1 MPLMS
6 RLRNLLPSTQSLFV
20 FEAAARNLNFKLAA
34 AELNVTQPSISH
46 SIKALE
52 RHCNVDLFVRDNR
65 GVQLTDAGR
74 LLYDSVRSGFYRI
87 EQSLKTISSEET
99 QYITVAA
106 STSMAAHWL
115 VPNLP
120 VFQQHNPGIKIK
132 VVTTDRDIEPDNQV
146 DMTIWLR
153 QRDFQ
158 RGNSWYICDEVIFP
172 VCSPLYLGNARPIA
186 SVDDLIAHQ
195 LLHSFDPHRKRMT
208 WNEWLNLIGLESAHV
223 APDLVFN
230 DYQLAVQA
238 ALAGEG
244 IALGWSLTLQPLL
257 RRKVLVR
264 PLASEVRTS
273 NAFFVIANERSSKLD
288 QIKPLVE
295 WVLAETSSI

>member
-1 MPLMS
+1 MS
-6 RLRNLLPSTQSLFV
+6 KLRYMLPSTQSLFV

-52 RHCNVDLFVRDNR
+52 RQCKVDLFVRDNR
-65 GVQLTDAGR
+65 GVSLTEPGR
-74 LLYDSVRSGFYRI
+74 LLYDSVRSSFQRM

-120 VFQQHNPGIKIK
+120 LFQQHNPGIKIK
-132 VVTTDRDIEPDNQV
+132 VVTTDRDIEPDSQV

-153 QRDFQ
+153 PRNFE
-158 RGNSWYICDEVIFP
+158 RNNSWYISDEVVFP
-172 VCSPLYLGNARPIA
+172 VCSPLYSGRAEAIETVA
-186 SVDDLIAHQ
+186 DLLNHQ
-195 LLHSFDPHRKRMT
+195 LLHSFDPHRPRMG
-208 WNEWLNLIGLESAHV
+208 WNEWFSRIGLDSAQV

-257 RRKVLVR
+257 RRNVLVK
-264 PLASEVRTS
+264 PLDQQIRTG
-273 NAFFVIANERSSKLD
+273 NAFFVVANERSSKLD
-288 QIKPLVE
+288 QIIPLVE
-295 WVLAETSSI
+295 WILAGTRDI

>member
-1 MPLMS
+1 MAK
-6 RLRNLLPSTQSLFV
+6 LRYMLPSTQSLFV

-46 SIKALE
+46 SVKALE
-52 RHCNVDLFVRDNR
+52 RQCKVDLFVRDNR
-65 GVQLTDAGR
+65 GVRLTEAGR
-74 LLYDSVRSGFYRI
+74 LLYDSVRSSFQRI
-87 EQSLKTISSEET
+87 EQSLKTISSDDT

-132 VVTTDRDIEPDNQV
+132 VVTTDRDIEPDSQV

-153 QRDFQ
+153 PRNFE
-158 RGNSWYICDEVIFP
+158 RNNSWYICDEVIFP
-172 VCSPLYLGNARPIA
+172 VCSPLYSGRAAAINTVA
-186 SVDDLIAHQ
+186 DLVSHQ
-195 LLHSFDPHRKRMT
+195 LLHSFDPHRNRMG
-208 WNEWLNLIGLESAHV
+208 WNEWLSRIGLESAQV

-257 RRKVLVR
+257 RRNVLVK
-264 PLASEVRTS
+264 PLNQHIRTG
-273 NAFFVIANERSSKLD
+273 NAFFVVANERSSKLD

-295 WVLAETSSI
+295 WILTESKDL